1 MSRDTESMSLE
12 EKKQL
17 LKRLLARQDEAPRA
31 AAVPAPFALSQGQSA
46 LFHLHQSNPDN
57 HAYHTLF
64 SFRAHGPLDVEAL
77 RRAAEVLVD
86 RHEVL
91 RTTYGVEDDG
101 RLVQRVHA
109 QGTLPLTLHD
119 ARGVSAA
126 EVRRRLVEEVRRPFD
141 LTTGPVARLSVTRVD
156 GGEHLVVFTQHHVSN
171 DARALQVLQRE
182 LLALYGQLVTEGAP
196 RLPPPAVQYRQFVE
210 WERALLAGPRGEV
223 LERYWTERLAGAPPA
238 LELPT
243 DKPRPAEQGCHGD
256 TVIHELDG
264 GLVRRAEACAR
275 EQGVTLYTFL
285 LACFHVL
292 LSRHTG
298 QRDVLVGTPTNTLM
312 SAEDPSFQDVVGYAV
327 NPVVVRASVEEGLGF
342 DAFCR
347 DLQRRVLEAL
357 EHQAYPFPQLVAKLG
372 GPRDASRPPVFQVMF
387 NYLPVR
393 DRDPLAM
400 LGLSVD
406 EGRTF
411 QVNGLTLSP
420 YVLPQQE
427 AQFDV
432 GMECLKLG
440 ERLVL
445 ALHYNADLFVAPTAR
460 RLLERFECL
469 LSDAVE
475 RPTASCDALELVSAA
490 EREELLTG
498 LNPRPVDWVD
508 GLSMVDLVEAQVRR
522 TPDAIALSVGD
533 THLTYRELNA
543 RANRLAHHLRARHGA
558 GPGVL
563 VGLMVDRTEWL
574 VIGTLG
580 ILKSGAAYVPIDPAY
595 PAERVR
601 YLLQDSSS
609 RVLLTEPRFL
619 ETARQGS
626 PAECV
631 DISAAQADSEQDLAH
646 RPDCQDL
653 AYVIYTSGSTG
664 RPKGTLIE
672 HRSAVSFLRWCQTE
686 FDAADFDVSFFGTS
700 YCFDL
705 SIFELFYTL
714 SVGRRIRL
722 LRNSLQISEYLDTER
737 RILINTVPSVVKEL
751 LAADVDLG
759 NVTLLNMAGEP
770 IPQSVM
776 SQLGGLPLQVRN
788 LYGPSE
794 DTTYSTCYRFPG
806 DDPKVLIGR
815 PLANTRAYIVDKA
828 LRLLPRGV
836 PGELCLSGDGLA
848 RGYLDRPDLTAE
860 RFVPDPFVAGKRMYR
875 TGDIALWRADGN
887 IDFLGRRDDQVK
899 LNGYRIELGEIE
911 VALSKHPATREA
923 LVLARPGASRDM
935 ELVAWLVCDG
945 QVEPREL
952 RAFLEQRLPRFMVP
966 GHFVF
971 LEAFPLT
978 PNGKIDKK
986 ALAAPVP
993 EASSRS
999 AAPPVAPRS
1008 ELERALH
1015 QLWEHAL
1022 NGRRFGIDD
1031 NFFDVGGS
1039 SLHLTQIHM
1048 SLQRRL
1054 GRKMPMTE
1062 LYRFPTIRALA
1073 EYLDR
1078 GPETQAEPSNDERAE
1093 RLRKQE
1099 QFFRARKARRS

>member
-17 LKRLLARQDEAPRA
+17 LKRLLARQDAAPRV
-31 AAVPAPFALSQGQSA
+31 AAVQEPFALSYGQAA
-46 LFHLHQSNPDN
+46 LFHLHQSDPDN

-64 SFRAHGPLDVEAL
+64 SFRVHGPLDVEAL
-77 RRAAEVLVD
+77 RRAAEALVE

-91 RTTYGVEDDG
+91 RTTYGVSDDG
-101 RLVQRVHA
+101 RLLQRV
-109 QGTLPLTLHD
+109 QEKGTLPFTLND
-119 ARGVSAA
+119 SRGVSPA
-126 EVRRRLVEEVRRPFD
+126 EVRRRLIEEVRKPFD

-182 LLALYGQLVTEGAP
+182 LLELYGQLVTGGTASLPAP
-196 RLPPPAVQYRQFVE
+196 RAQYRQFVE
-210 WERALLAGPRGEV
+210 WEQALLGGPRGEV

-256 TVIHELDG
+256 TVIHELDR
-264 GLVRRAEACAR
+264 GLVRRAEARAR

-312 SAEDPSFQDVVGYAV
+312 SAEDAALQEVVGYAV
-327 NPVVVRASVEEGLGF
+327 NPVVVRSSVDEGLGF
-342 DAFCR
+342 GAFAR
-347 DLQRRVLEAL
+347 ELQKRVLEAL

-387 NYLPVR
+387 NYLPVS

-411 QVNGLTLSP
+411 QVHGLTVSP

-445 ALHYNADLFVAPTAR
+445 ALHYNADLFLARTAR

-469 LSDAVE
+469 LADAVE
-475 RPTASCDALELVSAA
+475 RPSATCDALEVVSAS
-490 EREELLTG
+490 EREELLLG
-498 LNPRPVDWVD
+498 LNPRPMDWVD
-508 GLSMVDLVEAQVRR
+508 GPSMVDLVEEQVRR
-522 TPDAIALSVGD
+522 TPDAVALSVGD

-543 RANRLAHHLRARHGA
+543 RANRLAHYLRAHHGA
-558 GPGVL
+558 GPDVL

-574 VIGTLG
+574 LIGTLG

-609 RVLLTEPRFL
+609 RVLLTEPQLL

-626 PAECV
+626 PAGCV
-631 DISAAQADSEQDLAH
+631 DITTARGDSDEDVAH
-646 RPDCQDL
+646 RPGCEDL

-672 HRSAVSFLRWCQTE
+672 HHSAVSFLRWCQTE
-686 FDAADFDVSFFGTS
+686 FRATDFDVTFFGTS
-700 YCFDL
+700 NCFDL
-705 SIFELFYTL
+705 SIFEMFYTL
-714 SVGRRIRL
+714 SVGRRVRL
-722 LRNSLQISEYLDTER
+722 LRNSLQISEYLDSES
-737 RILINTVPSVVKEL
+737 RILVNTVPSVVKEL
-751 LAADVDLG
+751 LAAGADLG
-759 NVTLLNMAGEP
+759 NVTVLNMAGEP

-776 SQLGGLPLQVRN
+776 SQLEGLPIQVRN

-806 DDPKVLIGR
+806 DDPKVLIGK
-815 PLANTRAYIVDKA
+815 PLANTRVYILDKD
-828 LRLLPRGV
+828 LRLVPRGV

-860 RFVPDPFVAGKRMYR
+860 RFVPDPFMPGRRMYR
-875 TGDIALWRADGN
+875 TGDVAQWRADGN
-887 IDFLGRRDDQVK
+887 LDYLGRRDDQVK

-911 VALSKHPATREA
+911 VALSKHPATREV
-923 LVLARPGASRDM
+923 LVLARPGPSRDM
-935 ELVAWLVCDG
+935 ELVAWLVCSEK
-945 QVEPREL
+945 VEPREL

-971 LEAFPLT
+971 LDAFPLT

-986 ALAAPVP
+986 ALAAPV
-993 EASSRS
+993 AAASRS
-999 AAPPVAPRS
+999 AMPPVAPRS

-1015 QLWEHAL
+1015 ELWGHAL
-1022 NGRRFGIDD
+1022 RGAHFGIDD

-1078 GPETQAEPSNDERAE
+1078 GPEKQAEPSNDERAE